1 MSVRSSFRL
10 RPAESSLLVIDV
22 QEKLLPAIADTPRL
36 LLNIGFLLDAA
47 RFLDVPMIATEQYPA
62 GLGSTAAVLAERLPA
77 ERPAKLDFSCCG
89 VPELVARLRQGERSS
104 VVLCGIETHV
114 CVLQTALDLV
124 DAGLDVAVAADA
136 VAGRMALDHEIAL
149 RRMERAGALVT
160 TCETIAFEWLG
171 TAAAPQFKAISGL
184 IRQRSKAVAGL
195 TSSGRSHG
203 T

>member
-1 MSVRSSFRL
+1 MSVGSTFRL

-22 QEKLLPAIADTPRL
+22 QEKLLPAIAETPRL

-47 RFLDVPMIATEQYPA
+47 RLLEVPMIATEQYPA
-62 GLGSTAAVLAERLPA
+62 GLGRTAAVLTERLPA

-89 VPELVARLRQGERSS
+89 VPDLIARLRHGGRTS

-114 CVLQTALDLV
+114 CVLQTALDLCA
-124 DAGLDVAVAADA
+124 AGLNVAVAADA
-136 VAGRMALDHEIAL
+136 VSGRFPLDHDLAL
-149 RRMERAGALVT
+149 RRMDRAGALVT

-184 IRQRSKAVAGL
+184 IRQRSKALDAL
-195 TSSGRSHG
+195 ILWGRSHG
-203 T
+203 S